1 MDTWG
6 ILNSIF
12 KFQQKCKI
20 NNQKKKLLKKGLVIE
35 SIFSDV
41 PREKL
46 QHIKDRPIMAASLD
60 PDYHRNGNKEYVCG
74 GRAEEIGLVK
84 KGQWPQKSLFS
95 QKVN

>member
-1 MDTWG
+1 M
-6 ILNSIF
+6 L
-12 KFQQKCKI
+12 
-20 NNQKKKLLKKGLVIE
+20 IE

-46 QHIKDRPIMAASLD
+46 QHVKDRPIMAAALD

-84 KGQWPQKSLFS
+84 KGQEKIAKNWILLKQIFFEKDFFLVKISYQFIGERD
-95 QKVN
+95 QFTQ